1 MNWPY
6 CLAQGRAIREANI
19 IYKVLYNEAQ
29 SYSNINTSK
38 LSNASPLPRMHDSG
52 PTGLIIAVQ
61 ALRRSTAPF
70 NLPIAFCVHKSCRL
84 RLRGFPLIRPLHTPS
99 IYHSPAATRQHQLDR
114 IDHYAW
120 FGRTRAWTAQNP
132 SRQ

>member
-19 IYKVLYNEAQ
+19 TYKVLYNEAQ

-61 ALRRSTAPF
+61 ACGEA
-70 NLPIAFCVHKSCRL
+70 
-84 RLRGFPLIRPLHTPS
+84 RPLS
-99 IYHSPAATRQHQLDR
+99 IFQ
-114 IDHYAW
+114 
-120 FGRTRAWTAQNP
+120 
-132 SRQ
+132 SRSVSTKVAG